1 MNKEEIK
8 QQAIEYITY
17 SLDSEEQLQLI
28 CEILSNISNNMY
40 ENGYIK
46 ESNSLLT
53 CELTI
58 KEILK

>member
-1 MNKEEIK
+1 MTKEEVK
-8 QQAIEYITY
+8 QQTMDYVTY
-17 SLDSEEQLQLI
+17 SLNHEEQLQLI
-28 CEILSNISNNMY
+28 CALLSSISNSMY